1 MPIKPE
7 KNKALTDAWV
17 YFMRHIMEL
26 GWLMGFERLGKE
38 GLVVADAEFT
48 ERMHKAKSGLKCH
61 FVAPEDLEGLDVAGY
76 EKVLVFVRQG
86 ESELIA
92 SLKAAY
98 PNLLIV
104 SGIHEFSMVS
114 SERAARTVV
123 LRTPPKDTT
132 KAPLVFL
139 GTPNSGAE
147 YFAKVMGDNGFLR
160 PWEYIGRPFITM
172 SELYTGIDFDTLIK
186 VAEERYRTDE
196 GMAYLFNTDVLNA
209 LFENTSL
216 TPEHFNAWLK
226 STGAKVVTFKKEDK
240 GNQAAMTG
248 LLKPTFTRSV
258 WTMRNKPAFKFKVK
272 QSELKHIYSAF
283 FHLLD
288 GEALLEQ
295 VTEGVEGV
303 LHLEHSDI
311 ASSAEDS
318 FDRIL
323 SCLGLET
330 EASTDLPAHSENYWL
345 QAEGQQTL
353 LNVRADMIDRFGLF

>member
-1 MPIKPE
+1 MPIKAE
-7 KNKALTDAWV
+7 KNKALTYAWV
-17 YFMRHIMEL
+17 YFMRHIVEL

-61 FVAPEDLEGLDVAGY
+61 FVTPSELERVDVAGY
-76 EKVLVFVRQG
+76 EKVLVFVRKG

-92 SLKAAY
+92 SLKAAH

-114 SERAARTVV
+114 SERAARMVV
-123 LRTPPKDTT
+123 LRTPAKDTT

-147 YFAKVMGDNGFLR
+147 YFAKAMGDNCLLR

-172 SELYTGIDFDTLIK
+172 SKLYSGIDFDTLIK

-226 STGAKVVTFKKEDK
+226 SSGAKVVTFRKTHK
-240 GNQAAMTG
+240 GRQAAMAG
-248 LLKPTFTRSV
+248 LLRATFSRSV

-272 QSELKHIYSAF
+272 QSELEHIYGAF
-283 FHLLD
+283 FHLQD
-288 GEALLEQ
+288 GETLLTQ
-295 VTEGVEGV
+295 LTEGVEGA

-311 ASSAEDS
+311 ASSAEVS
-318 FDRIL
+318 FERIL
-323 SCLGLET
+323 ACFGLE
-330 EASTDLPAHSENYWL
+330 AANAVDLPKYSENYWL
-345 QAEGQQTL
+345 QPEAQQTL